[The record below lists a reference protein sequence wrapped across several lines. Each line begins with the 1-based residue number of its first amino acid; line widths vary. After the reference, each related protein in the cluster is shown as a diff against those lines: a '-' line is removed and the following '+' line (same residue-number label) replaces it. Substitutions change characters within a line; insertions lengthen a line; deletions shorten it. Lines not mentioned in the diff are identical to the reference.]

1 MMSCHSKYNERGVK
15 SPFVFNINLLI
26 LKVMMS
32 RVEMRA
38 LQIILAILI
47 VGMTWFMAI
56 GEAAFIHHLILC
68 ASVLAGTASLLVTPD
83 KD

>member
-1 MMSCHSKYNERGVK
+1 
-15 SPFVFNINLLI
+15 
-26 LKVMMS
+26 MMS